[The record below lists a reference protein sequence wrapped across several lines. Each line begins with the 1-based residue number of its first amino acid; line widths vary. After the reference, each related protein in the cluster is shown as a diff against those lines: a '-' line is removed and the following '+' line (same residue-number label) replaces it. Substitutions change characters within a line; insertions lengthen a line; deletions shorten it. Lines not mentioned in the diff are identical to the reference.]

1 MLEAAFLVAAGA
13 WACSKLLENREDV
26 VRVQSFGESNK
37 YSRTCRAKDV
47 FLQRELI
54 VFINRFRVSEIAM
67 IVTCSTLYY
76 LLRSPDTF
84 GSIWATDSR
93 NYRSCSDDGA
103 MSGLLLGPLLAV
115 TCLFA
120 AIDDPSTSRKL
131 LASGDPLTFPPWR
144 VEGPQNILGTRRS
157 APHPRLRTLA
167 LSRCNLI
174 SLQTLT
180 STTLL
185 AHLLATTWIKR
196 PHELPKSNWRRLWS
210 FMKFSTL
217 LSALLAV
224 VRELAASYDVPLW
237 TDISRVELFT
247 TAQFYQANLYVISRL
262 ARRSFTL
269 GELGIVSTVGVTLSV
284 ETLNLTAAKLTPATT
299 AFVKTFRHP
308 TPLLVFQLALVV
320 GTFMIG
326 FLLSPLLYLSR
337 HLAQKPVHRLR
348 WPHKRDLHR
357 RLLAGFFYLFAAL
370 FVVGVLGL
378 WVWWQLGGRNPWMWT
393 LLFVIKGKYWWSRP
407 LLVGYWLALVSAS
420 IAGWQATVV
429 SGKRIRLRPG
439 SSSTASQSATSA
451 RLVAAPPYSANEPLE
466 TTSGKAMSKVGL
478 RSAGTDATS
487 HGMGPTAGTVG
498 PNPNSHMALKRAAH
512 LSLNARRKFFH
523 ALAVLLFAPGIALD
537 PAFTHLA
544 FSLAFSVFIMAEYT
558 RYYALYPFGA
568 ALHVFMSEFTDHK
581 DSGPVILS
589 HFYLLT
595 GCAGTLWLEPGQGS
609 IVQQIGVL
617 TLGVGDALASIVGRR
632 YGRIRWPGSSKT
644 VEGSVAFV
652 TSIFASACLL
662 RLLGWCDAF
671 SVSSFP
677 QHFNPFSFTP
687 VLTT

>member
-1 MLEAAFLVAAGA
+1 
-13 WACSKLLENREDV
+13 
-26 VRVQSFGESNK
+26 
-37 YSRTCRAKDV
+37 
-47 FLQRELI
+47 
-54 VFINRFRVSEIAM
+54 M

-84 GSIWATDSR
+84 GSIWATDAR
-93 NYRSCSDDGA
+93 NYRTCSDDGA

-120 AIDDPSTSRKL
+120 ALEDPKPSKRM
-131 LASGDPLTFPPWR
+131 LASGDPLVFPPWR
-144 VEGPQNILGTRRS
+144 VEGPQDILGSRRS
-157 APHPRLRTLA
+157 VPHPRLSAMA
-167 LSRCNLI
+167 LSRCDLV

-196 PHELPKSNWRRLWS
+196 PHEFPASNWRRLWS
-210 FMKFSTL
+210 FIKFSTL
-217 LSALLAV
+217 LSALLAI
-224 VRELAASYDVPLW
+224 VRELAASYGVPLW

-247 TAQFYQANLYVISRL
+247 TAQFYQSNLYVISRL

-269 GELGIVSTVGVTLSV
+269 GELAIVSTVGVTLSV

-370 FVVGVLGL
+370 FVVGVLGF
-378 WVWWQLGGRNPWMWT
+378 WVWWQLGRRNPWMWT
-393 LLFVIKGKYWWSRP
+393 LHFVIKGKYWWSRP
-407 LLVGYWLALVSAS
+407 LLVGYWLALVSGS

-439 SSSTASQSATSA
+439 NSSTVTQSVNSA
-451 RLVAAPPYSANEPLE
+451 RLAAAPPYSANEPLE
-466 TTSGKAMSKVGL
+466 TTSGKVMSKVGL
-478 RSAGTDATS
+478 RAGDGSA
-487 HGMGPTAGTVG
+487 MGPNGAAA
-498 PNPNSHMALKRAAH
+498 PNPNSHLALKKAAH

-537 PAFTHLA
+537 VSRCLTISTLAHSLTYSLTHSLTHSPSVHSSPHSRTWPSAWPFPSSSWLNTRAITPYTPLA
-544 FSLAFSVFIMAEYT
+544 QRCTSSCRSLPTT
-558 RYYALYPFGA
+558 RIL
-568 ALHVFMSEFTDHK
+568 
-581 DSGPVILS
+581 GPS
-589 HFYLLT
+589 F
-595 GCAGTLWLEPGQGS
+595 C
-609 IVQQIGVL
+609 
-617 TLGVGDALASIVGRR
+617 R
-632 YGRIRWPGSSKT
+632 
-644 VEGSVAFV
+644 
-652 TSIFASACLL
+652 TSTS
-662 RLLGWCDAF
+662 
-671 SVSSFP
+671 
-677 QHFNPFSFTP
+677 
-687 VLTT
+687 